1 MNSLSTVKLRD
12 NVRVMVSDATTGE
25 TLHEETQHNLV
36 VNDGLNLIRDLLDG
50 DAVSGI
56 THLAVGTGTTAVSA
70 AQTAL
75 VTQVFRDALTSKT
88 SNAQQLVVSY
98 YLASGSANGNTLAEA
113 GLFNAAAAGTMF
125 ARVKLASTIVKTA
138 SIAVTFTW
146 TINLGAS

>member
-1 MNSLSTVKLRD
+1 MNAVSTVQLLD
-12 NVRVMVSDATTGE
+12 NVRVVVSDAITGE
-25 TLHEETQHNLV
+25 TLREETQHNLV
-36 VNDGLNLIRDLLDG
+36 VNAGLNLIRDLLDG
-50 DAVSGI
+50 DAVAGL

-70 AQTAL
+70 SQTAL
-75 VTQVFRDALTSKT
+75 TTEVFRAAVTSRT

-98 YLASGSANGNTLAEA
+98 YLPSGSANGNTLAEA

>member
-1 MNSLSTVKLRD
+1 MNVDVSA
-12 NVRVMVSDATTGE
+12 NVLVEVQDADTGAVMASESV
-25 TLHEETQHNLV
+25 HNLV
-36 VNDGLNLIRDLLDG
+36 VNAGLNLIRDLLDG
-50 DAVSGI
+50 DAVAGI
-56 THLAVGTGTTAVSA
+56 THLAVGTGTVAVTASD
-70 AQTAL
+70 TAL
-75 VTQVFRDALTSKT
+75 GSEQFRDTVTSRT

-98 YLASGSANGNTLAEA
+98 YLGSGSANGNTLTEA

>member
-1 MNSLSTVKLRD
+1 MTRETVKLAA
-12 NVRVMVSDATTGE
+12 NVAITVHDAETGAILE
-25 TLHEETQHNLV
+25 QQEAHNLV
-36 VNDGLNLIRDLLDG
+36 VNAGLNLIRDLLDG
-50 DAVSGI
+50 DAVAGI
-56 THLAVGTGTTAVSA
+56 THFAVGTGTTAVSA
-70 AQTAL
+70 TQTAL
-75 VTQVFRDALTSKT
+75 VTQVLRDTVTSRT

-113 GLFNAAAAGTMF
+113 GLFNAASGGTMF

>member
-1 MNSLSTVKLRD
+1 MNALSTVQLQD
-12 NVRVMVSDATTGE
+12 NVRVVVSDAITGE

-36 VNDGLNLIRDLLDG
+36 VNAGLNLIRDLLDG
-50 DAVSGI
+50 DAVAGL
-56 THLAVGTGTTAVSA
+56 THFAVGTGTTAVSA
-70 AQTAL
+70 SQTAL
-75 VTQVFRDALTSKT
+75 TTQVFRDAVTSRT
-88 SNAQQLVVSY
+88 SNAQQLVITY

-113 GLFNAAAAGTMF
+113 GLFNAASGGTMF